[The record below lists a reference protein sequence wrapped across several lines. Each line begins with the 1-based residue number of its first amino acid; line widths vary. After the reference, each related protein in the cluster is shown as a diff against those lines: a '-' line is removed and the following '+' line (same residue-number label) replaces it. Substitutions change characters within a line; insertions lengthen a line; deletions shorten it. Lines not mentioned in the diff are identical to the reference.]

1 MKKSIL
7 EAKLTDEQFA
17 ALAYKTRQDILKIIY
32 DAPMCPRRI
41 AEQLGGNIV
50 YVKRHLRI
58 LLECDLVLQNLQG
71 NVRQYQSNR
80 ELIISVNKQNIGGAY
95 AVSNL

>member
-7 EAKLTDEQFA
+7 EVDLTDEQFA
-17 ALAYKTRQDILKIIY
+17 ALSNKTRRDILIIIY

-41 AEQLGGNIV
+41 AEQLGSNIV
-50 YVKRHLRI
+50 YVKRHLHI
-58 LLECDLVLQNLQG
+58 LLECDLVFQSARG

-80 ELIISVNKQNIGGAY
+80 ERLS
-95 AVSNL
+95 L